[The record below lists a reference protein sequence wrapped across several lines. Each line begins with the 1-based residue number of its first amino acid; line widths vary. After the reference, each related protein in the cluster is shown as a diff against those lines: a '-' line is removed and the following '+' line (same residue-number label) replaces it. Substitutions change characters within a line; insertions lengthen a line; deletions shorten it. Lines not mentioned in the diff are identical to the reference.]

1 VLNVD
6 KLSGI
11 LGGAVVLSG
20 GKSGGLPNVNAGR
33 WDDECWLNLNYTDM
47 LNPDLKAGDKLILE
61 KGSERWESW
70 PLNSEVLES
79 AITFASKPAKTQIR
93 LRMAHS
99 SGLSLYPQPLI
110 LPEGH
115 SAPENVLGSLAVY
128 HNKAHHRIGGHNYG
142 VGKHSQIYRW
152 ECIDAKGLK
161 AWCDPW
167 VVDGE
172 DIVTGLPVDFMKK
185 ATYPVIAMG
194 AKSGVGSTFGYTT
207 GGASRIALT
216 ESVQAHGSL
225 FDTLVAASGNTVTT
239 LHLYTNWAFFTGTCG
254 VALYSGATQG
264 ATMNSA
270 SLAFGPATITP
281 TVEYPALA
289 WDTASVNYALSA
301 STEYALAV
309 GDTSTI
315 SYGELSLM
323 YDVGGAYDG
332 SRQTSQTLGA
342 TWSENDL
349 TIQKYSMYATVTA
362 GGGGGNVLPLP
373 LLNVFRRLQHNTLV
387 RM

>member
-1 VLNVD
+1 MNANVFDVQERWNVD
-6 KLSGI
+6 KLSGV
-11 LGGAVVLSG
+11 LGGAVVLAG

-47 LNPDLKAGDKLILE
+47 QNPDLKSGDKLILE

-70 PLNSEVLES
+70 PLNSEVLEA

-128 HNKAHHRIGGHNYG
+128 HNKAHHRVGGHNYG

-152 ECIDAKGLK
+152 ICLDAKGLK

-172 DIVTGLPVDFMKK
+172 DIMTGLPVDFMKK

-207 GGASRIALT
+207 GGASRISLSSAA
-216 ESVQAHGSL
+216 QAHGSL
-225 FDTLVAASGNTVTT
+225 ADTWVATT
-239 LHLYTNWAFFTGTCG
+239 GDTIVSLHMYTNWAFFSAWCG
-254 VALYSGATQG
+254 MAVYSGATQG
-264 ATMNSA
+264 STMNSA
-270 SLAFGPATITP
+270 SRAFGPATITP
-281 TVEYPALA
+281 TAEYPTLA
-289 WDTASVNYALSA
+289 WDTASVSYAL
-301 STEYALAV
+301 TGGVEYALAV
-309 GDTSTI
+309 GDVGHV
-315 SYGELSLM
+315 SYGEMSLM
-323 YDVGGAYDG
+323 YDYGDPWGVSFQD
-332 SRQTSQTLGA
+332 SNTLGA
-342 TWSENDL
+342 TWTENGKN
-349 TIQKYSMYATVTA
+349 IHKISMYATVTA
-362 GGGGGNVLPLP
+362 GGGGGNPWYYYA
-373 LLNVFRRLQHNTLV
+373 QQG
-387 RM
+387 

>member
-1 VLNVD
+1 
-6 KLSGI
+6 
-11 LGGAVVLSG
+11 
-20 GKSGGLPNVNAGR
+20 
-33 WDDECWLNLNYTDM
+33 
-47 LNPDLKAGDKLILE
+47 
-61 KGSERWESW
+61 
-70 PLNSEVLES
+70 
-79 AITFASKPAKTQIR
+79 
-93 LRMAHS
+93 
-99 SGLSLYPQPLI
+99 
-110 LPEGH
+110 
-115 SAPENVLGSLAVY
+115 
-128 HNKAHHRIGGHNYG
+128 
-142 VGKHSQIYRW
+142 
-152 ECIDAKGLK
+152 
-161 AWCDPW
+161 
-167 VVDGE
+167 
-172 DIVTGLPVDFMKK
+172 
-185 ATYPVIAMG
+185 
-194 AKSGVGSTFGYTT
+194 
-207 GGASRIALT
+207 
-216 ESVQAHGSL
+216 
-225 FDTLVAASGNTVTT
+225 
-239 LHLYTNWAFFTGTCG
+239 
-254 VALYSGATQG
+254 
-264 ATMNSA
+264 MNSA